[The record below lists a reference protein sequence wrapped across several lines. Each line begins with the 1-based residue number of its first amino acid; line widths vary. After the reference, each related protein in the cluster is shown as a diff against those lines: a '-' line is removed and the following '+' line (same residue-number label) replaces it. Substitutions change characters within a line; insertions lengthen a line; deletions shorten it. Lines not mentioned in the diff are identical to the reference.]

1 MLRNR
6 VLLVDDEPG
15 PRFGVR
21 RFLKSK
27 GFEVEEADDCAS
39 ARVKFRAFHPDVTI
53 VDFRLPDGTALDLIP
68 EFHAADASPV
78 IVLTAYASIDTA
90 VEAVKL
96 GAEQFFTKPVELEA
110 LLVVIQRVIENQ
122 RNRRQLKADA
132 QTFEGRRRIDPFLG
146 TSDAIKEL
154 EEKTEAVLRT
164 DSPLLIHGE
173 TGTGKTVLARWI
185 HDRGRR
191 AGEAFVDLN
200 CAGISREFLET
211 EVFGHEKGAFT
222 GATATKQGL
231 LEVAHRGTVFLDE
244 IGDMDAQVQA
254 SLLKVLEEKR
264 FRRLGDVK
272 DRTVDVRL
280 IAATHRDFRALVE
293 ENRFRQDLYYRI
305 STLELFVPPLRERRD
320 DIPLLAANILEGL
333 ARDLGQPGL
342 TISREAERVL
352 CNYDWPGNIRELRN
366 VLERALLRSHG
377 PELDAASITMPS
389 DAASAAPAPAGD
401 NVAGRGTLDEIER
414 DYIEQVLREEKGSI
428 DRVAARLGISRSA
441 VYYKARK
448 FGIEISKVRN

>member
-1 MLRNR
+1 

-21 RFLKSK
+21 RFLKSH

-39 ARVKFRAFHPDVTI
+39 ARVKFRAFRPDVT
-53 VDFRLPDGTALDLIP
+53 VLDFRLPDGTALDLIP
-68 EFHAADASPV
+68 DFRTVDDSAL

-96 GAEQFFTKPVELEA
+96 GAEQFFTKPVELDA
-110 LLVVIQRVIENQ
+110 LLVVIRRTIENQ
-122 RNRRQLKADA
+122 RNRQQVQAGA
-132 QTFEGRRRIDPFLG
+132 QSSETRRRIDPFLG
-146 TSDAIKEL
+146 RSKSIADL
-154 EEKTEAVLRT
+154 REKAAAVLRT

-211 EVFGHEKGAFT
+211 ELFGHEKGAFT

-244 IGDMDAQVQA
+244 IGDMDTQVQA

-272 DRTVDVRL
+272 DRTTDVRL
-280 IAATHRDFRALVE
+280 IAATHRDFRSLVE
-293 ENRFRQDLYYRI
+293 ESKFRPDLYYRI
-305 STLELFVPPLRERRD
+305 STLELFVPPLRERRE
-320 DIPLLAANILEGL
+320 DIPLLAADILEGL
-333 ARDLGQPGL
+333 ARDLGQARL
-342 TISREAERVL
+342 TITAEAERAL
-352 CNYDWPGNIRELRN
+352 CAYDWPGNIRELRN

-377 PELDAASITMPS
+377 AELDAASIIMPS
-389 DAASAAPAPAGD
+389 EPAPVAAAD
-401 NVAGRGTLDEIER
+401 NVVRRSGTLDEVER
-414 DYIEQVLREEKGSI
+414 DYIEQVLREEKGAI
-428 DRVAARLGISRSA
+428 DAVAARLGISRSA

-448 FGIEISKVRN
+448 FGIEIAKVRN